1 MVPAV
6 ALSMRTG
13 MSRLD
18 TRELHRRQL
27 MVRVLR
33 NNLSKALSAGQ
44 HVSVVGADAIGIT
57 GAVEQHPHDGQQRT
71 GRAVDRRRTRQ
82 DVVPAIVHHQ
92 DS

>member
-33 NNLSKALSAGQ
+33 NNLSK
-44 HVSVVGADAIGIT
+44 GADAIGIT

-71 GRAVDRRRTRQ
+71 GRAVDRRRARR